1 LNDHIRGATCVGIE
15 NAVESL
21 ELRMNRMISFL
32 PERRRPY
39 FNELEKRF
47 TAKGILLA
55 GPRGSGKTTFLL
67 SLAQKRNLF
76 YISADDP
83 IIYTVPFQQLA
94 QYILVNYDGLIID
107 EVHYLKDG
115 LCTLKAST
123 THFQIKRSG

>member
-1 LNDHIRGATCVGIE
+1 VGIE
-15 NAVESL
+15 NVVESL

-55 GPRGSGKTTFLL
+55 GPLL
-67 SLAQKRNLF
+67 HLGH
-76 YISADDP
+76 DP

-94 QYILVNYDGLIID
+94 QYRLVNYDGLIID
-107 EVHYLKDG
+107 EVHYLKDWSF
-115 LCTLKAST
+115 A
-123 THFQIKRSG
+123 R